1 MSAPIDA
8 PDDVSL
14 QPSDRYLTPS
24 WITDKIRLVHPG
36 GIDLDPFHDPHG
48 STGAKLMIDA
58 REGGNA
64 YRDPWPG
71 VVVFANGPYSGRYP
85 QRTAERCAWAR
96 AQGKQVWNLC
106 PAAVGSDYWRRLVW
120 PWATAIVWLGRLGF
134 APAVDVHANDGRLV
148 CPAGKAQGGN
158 RTEIAMVAAVDC
170 PERVRDVFS
179 DRAHVTVI
187 SR

>member
-71 VVVFANGPYSGRYP
+71 VVVFAMTTQP
-85 QRTAERCAWAR
+85 QQPRFDRLGTSAAARVVDGFTQHPQAGLQIVAE
-96 AQGKQVWNLC
+96 NLMSLD
-106 PAAVGSDYWRRLVW
+106 AVARRLV
-120 PWATAIVWLGRLGF
+120 GQRLAGEL
-134 APAVDVHANDGRLV
+134 PRRRSGVGKLVVGDHEHQWQPLNGRLV
-148 CPAGKAQGGN
+148 Q
-158 RTEIAMVAAVDC
+158 
-170 PERVRDVFS
+170 
-179 DRAHVTVI
+179 
-187 SR
+187 